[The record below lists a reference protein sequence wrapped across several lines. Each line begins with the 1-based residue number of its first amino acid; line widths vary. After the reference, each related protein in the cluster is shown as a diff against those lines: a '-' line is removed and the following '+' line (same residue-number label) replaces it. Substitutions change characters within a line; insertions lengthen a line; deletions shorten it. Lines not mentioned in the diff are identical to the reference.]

1 MRRLLVYALHV
12 AVLVGLC
19 VAIYDSFIGR
29 YIMDIV
35 AAPGKGWAGM
45 GGLLYILAV
54 AVLMVVVL
62 EGLWLVGIWVGHRD
76 HREQP
81 SQDH

>member
-45 GGLLYILAV
+45 GGLLYILADGCCSRR
-54 AVLMVVVL
+54 VVV
-62 EGLWLVGIWVGHRD
+62 GRNMGRT
-76 HREQP
+76 
-81 SQDH
+81 